1 MTSET
6 ASPSPSP
13 SLASPNVE
21 EARAAIL
28 DAAEALLRR
37 HGPDKLAV
45 TDVARALKMS
55 HANVYRFFENKAA
68 LIDTLVRRWL
78 GRLEG
83 PLGKI
88 AAEDGPAPER
98 LKRWALTLH
107 RQKREKVSLEPEMF
121 AAFDKAADQAGNA
134 VRAHLDALEGQLA
147 AIIADG
153 KAQGVWPAPAATAAA
168 DVFAAISAFSH
179 PGIVQSS
186 GAADRSEQLTRVV
199 DLLDMGL
206 RMGA

>member
-6 ASPSPSP
+6 ASPLPSP
-13 SLASPNVE
+13 TLPSPGVD
-21 EARAAIL
+21 EARTAIL

-83 PLGKI
+83 PLAKI

-98 LKRWALTLH
+98 LQRWALTLH
-107 RQKREKVSLEPEMF
+107 RQKREKVSGDPEMF
-121 AAFDKAADQAGNA
+121 AAFDKAADRTGNA
-134 VRAHLDALEGQLA
+134 VQAHLSALDAQLG

-153 KAQGVWPAPAATAAA
+153 RAQGVWPNPAPTASQ

-179 PGIVQSS
+179 PGIVQAN
-186 GAADRSEQLTRVV
+186 GAADRSEQLLRVV
-199 DLLDMGL
+199 NLMEAGL
-206 RMGA
+206 RAG